1 MLQSK
6 ITTPINQ
13 HLWLHETY
21 MMLSENTTPI
31 KNISKSKHH
40 MHIIDIPQFI
50 KSYITKREISLFD
63 EDIEKYKAQLTANI
77 KGKSV
82 LVIGGAGTIGS
93 SYIKAILHF
102 QPAKLYVVDTNENGL
117 TELTR
122 DLRSIEGQYVPSDY
136 KTYPMNFGD
145 NVFRKMF
152 VNEGPFDVVAN
163 FAAHK
168 HVRSEKDHYSIE
180 AMIDNNVFKAKEFLD
195 LLTAH
200 KPKHFFCVSTDK
212 AANPVNVMGASK
224 KLMEEVIMAYSNEI
238 KITTARF
245 ANVAFSNGS
254 LLDGY
259 IQRIF
264 KKQPISCPSDVKR
277 FFVSPQESGQIC
289 MLACIL
295 GESGEIYFP
304 KLKDD
309 QMVNFKEITID
320 FFKEMV
326 IPMVECVSEDEAKQ
340 KASQMSIE
348 DPHPVY
354 FFESDTSGEKL
365 YEEFYTSTDE
375 LDMVKYRGM
384 GVIKNAAKP
393 SIAQVSDCILDLKS
407 LMQSDGYDKSSIVA
421 LMKKYLPDFDH
432 IETGKSLDQKM

>member
-1 MLQSK
+1 
-6 ITTPINQ
+6 
-13 HLWLHETY
+13 
-21 MMLSENTTPI
+21 
-31 KNISKSKHH
+31 

-50 KSYITKREISLFD
+50 KTHITKRDKSLF
-63 EDIEKYKAQLTANI
+63 ENDINQYQDQLTANI

-93 SYIKAILHF
+93 SYIKAILNF
-102 QPAKLYVVDTNENGL
+102 EPARLYVVDTNENGL

-122 DLRSIEGQYVPSDY
+122 DLRSKHGQYIPEDY

-145 NVFRKMF
+145 EVFRKMF
-152 VNEGPFDVVAN
+152 VNEGPFHIVAN

-195 LLTAH
+195 LLVTY
-200 KPKHFFCVSTDK
+200 KPEHFFCVSTDK

-224 KLMEEVIMAYSNEI
+224 KLMEEVIMAYSSDI

-259 IQRIF
+259 IQRLF

-277 FFVSPQESGQIC
+277 FFVSPEESGQIC

-295 GESGEIYFP
+295 GASGQIYFP
-304 KLKDD
+304 KLEED
-309 QMVNFKEITID
+309 QMVNFKDITLD
-320 FFKEMV
+320 FFKEMA
-326 IPMVECVSEDEAKQ
+326 IPVVECISDDDARN
-340 KASQMSIE
+340 KATSMSIE

-354 FFESDTSGEKL
+354 FFTSDTSGEKL
-365 YEEFYTSTDE
+365 YEEFYTDTDE
-375 LDMVKYRGM
+375 VDMIKYEGM
-384 GVIKNAAKP
+384 GVIKNAVKP
-393 SIAQVSDCILDLKS
+393 SKTQIENCINELQM
-407 LMQSDGYDKSSIVA
+407 LMQSDAYDKSAIVS
-421 LMKKYLPDFDH
+421 LMKKHLPDFEH